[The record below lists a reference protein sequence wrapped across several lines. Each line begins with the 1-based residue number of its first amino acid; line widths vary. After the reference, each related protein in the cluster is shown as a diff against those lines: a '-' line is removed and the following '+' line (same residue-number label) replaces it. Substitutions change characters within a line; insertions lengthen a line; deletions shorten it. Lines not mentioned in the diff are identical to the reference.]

1 MRTKDKDFFRKKRN
15 FSYGSFEPLQTDS
28 LDFALLFLYN
38 KEKQAHPDIK
48 MAARLRERGCRKT
61 GCMYGC
67 TLSMGAAIFME

>member
-48 MAARLRERGCRKT
+48 MAARP
-61 GCMYGC
+61 
-67 TLSMGAAIFME
+67 SA